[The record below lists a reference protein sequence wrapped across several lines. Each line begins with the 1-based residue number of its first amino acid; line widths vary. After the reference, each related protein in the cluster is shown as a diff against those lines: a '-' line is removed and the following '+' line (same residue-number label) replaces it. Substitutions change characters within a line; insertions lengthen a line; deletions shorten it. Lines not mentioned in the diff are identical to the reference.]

1 MHSRHSRRPAAC
13 APLAVLLLW
22 ADGVSGYMS
31 GTLAR
36 RAHAGDALRAPPVS
50 AALSPPSAASG
61 ADGSSRM
68 QQQQTQG
75 KSMVTGAL
83 EAMLPGYSAAGAV
96 SEAGTSHSR
105 GAAGRGG
112 SSSNA
117 VLPGSIA
124 ALLAT
129 GDAEQLQRRKKLLDE
144 SYEACRVITAHYAKT
159 FYFGT
164 KFFSEEKRRAVFAIY
179 AWCRRTDD
187 IVDKPRK
194 ETVSLRRELSEWGRR
209 LRDVWNG
216 RAHDLLDLALVDTVQ
231 KYPELTIEPFED
243 MIKGMVMD
251 LDQNRFANFDELY
264 LYCYRVAGTV
274 GLMMMPVM
282 GTAPGVSFEKA
293 LEPALA
299 LGVGLQLTNI
309 LRDVGE
315 DRVRQRIY
323 LPQED
328 LRRFGVSEASL
339 LKGVKDEKYVALI
352 KFQIQRARDWY
363 KKAEDGIPLLA
374 PDCQLPIR
382 ASLDMYSSIL
392 DKIEENNYDNFNKRA
407 YTTKLEKLMMLPR
420 AYLRVK
426 NPDLGL

>member
-1 MHSRHSRRPAAC
+1 M
-13 APLAVLLLW
+13 LW
-22 ADGVSGYMS
+22 LDGASGYAALP
-31 GTLAR
+31 TT
-36 RAHAGDALRAPPVS
+36 RAHADAVRRSPLP
-50 AALSPPSAASG
+50 AAQLQ
-61 ADGSSRM
+61 SSSSQPA
-68 QQQQTQG
+68 QQQQQQRQQ
-75 KSMVTGAL
+75 SVVTGAL
-83 EAMLPGYSAAGAV
+83 EAMLPGYVANGAV
-96 SEAGTSHSR
+96 SEAGTSYGDVSS
-105 GAAGRGG
+105 GAP
-112 SSSNA
+112 
-117 VLPGSIA
+117 LTGSIG

-129 GDAEQLQRRKKLLDE
+129 GDSQALARREQLLDE
-144 SYEACRVITAHYAKT
+144 SYEACRVITKQYAKT

-194 ETVSLRRELSEWGRR
+194 ENISLRRELSEWGTRT
-209 LRDVWNG
+209 RDVWNG

-251 LDQNRFANFDELY
+251 LDQNRFETFEDLY

-282 GTAPGVSFEKA
+282 GTAPGVSFEAA

-328 LRRFGVSEASL
+328 LRRFGVSEQAL
-339 LKGVKDEKYVALI
+339 LKGVKDEKYVALL

-363 KKAEDGIPLLA
+363 AKAESGIPLLA

-392 DKIEENNYDNFNKRA
+392 DKIEGNNYDNFNKRA
-407 YTTKLEKLMMLPR
+407 YTSKMEKLMMLPR

-426 NPDLGL
+426 APDLDL